1 MVPNISLGGGVSL
14 PVSRIGTS
22 VLLLCLFRF
31 KVLQGYRAS
40 LIGVRHFL

>member
-1 MVPNISLGGGVSL
+1 MVLDISLGGGVFR

-31 KVLQGYRAS
+31 KVLRS
-40 LIGVRHFL
+40 SRDCLIRVRHFL